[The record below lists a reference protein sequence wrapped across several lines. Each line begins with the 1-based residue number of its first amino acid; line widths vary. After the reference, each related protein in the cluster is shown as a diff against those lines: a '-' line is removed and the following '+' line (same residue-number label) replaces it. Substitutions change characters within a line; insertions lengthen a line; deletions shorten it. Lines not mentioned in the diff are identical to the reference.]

1 MNSPDRAALLDH
13 LTASGIAGRVATPR
27 ENNLLHYRLLADRD
41 PYYLLGLDPARDWTP
56 ESVLELMADR
66 VGVSPD
72 PGHRA
77 GVDTIDP
84 ELTVDAL
91 DRYADRLAVAAARR
105 ETVYFASGHPLQ
117 LAELYQRFADALR
130 GYGCPILRAGAGW
143 GYDATTRYG
152 AKRLTIGYSA
162 AFGFGGAYS
171 GSYGGSY
178 GGGEGSGAPDGS
190 GDGSGDVAA
199 LEDAGGPVHSHAA
212 RPIRAT
218 FAALAAAGRPLPDL
232 VVADHGWCGG
242 AAQAGV
248 DAIGFA
254 DCNDPALFVGE
265 YEGVVGVAVP
275 LDDGL
280 EPAAYAPLGDYVLG
294 RIEALRAMTGS

>member
-1 MNSPDRAALLDH
+1 MDSPDRAALLAH
-13 LTASGIAGRVATPR
+13 LTASGIAGRVATAR

-41 PYYLLGLDPARDWTP
+41 PYYLLGLDPSRDWTG
-56 ESVLELMADR
+56 ESVLELMAER
-66 VGVSPD
+66 VGVNPD

-77 GVDTIDP
+77 GIDTIDP

-91 DRYADRLAVAAARR
+91 DRYADRLAAAALGR

-117 LAELYQRFADALR
+117 LGELYQRLADALR
-130 GYGCPILRAGAGW
+130 GYGCPILRAGEGW
-143 GYDATTRYG
+143 GYDATSRYG
-152 AKRLTIGYSA
+152 TRRLTIGYSA
-162 AFGFGGAYS
+162 ALGA
-171 GSYGGSY
+171 
-178 GGGEGSGAPDGS
+178 
-190 GDGSGDVAA
+190 DGSGDVAA

-218 FAALAAAGRPLPDL
+218 FAALAADGTPLPDL

-242 AAQAGV
+242 AGQAGV

-265 YEGVVGVAVP
+265 YEGVVRVAVP

-280 EPAAYAPLGDYVLG
+280 EPAAYEPLGDYVLA
-294 RIEALRAMTGS
+294 RIRAARAVAGS

>member
-1 MNSPDRAALLDH
+1 MDSPDRAALLAH
-13 LTASGIAGRVATPR
+13 LTVSGIAGRVATAR

-41 PYYLLGLDPARDWTP
+41 PYYLLGLDPSRDWTG
-56 ESVLELMADR
+56 ESVLELMAER
-66 VGVSPD
+66 VGVNPD

-91 DRYADRLAVAAARR
+91 DRYADRLATAALRR

-117 LAELYQRFADALR
+117 LAELYQRLADALR
-130 GYGCPILRAGAGW
+130 GFGCPILRAGEGW
-143 GYDATTRYG
+143 GYDATSRYG
-152 AKRLTIGYSA
+152 TRRLTIGYSA
-162 AFGFGGAYS
+162 ALGA
-171 GSYGGSY
+171 
-178 GGGEGSGAPDGS
+178 
-190 GDGSGDVAA
+190 DGSGDVAA

-218 FAALAAAGRPLPDL
+218 FAALAADGTPLPDL

-242 AAQAGV
+242 AGQAGV
-248 DAIGFA
+248 DAVGFA

-265 YEGVVGVAVP
+265 YEGVVRVAVP
-275 LDDGL
+275 LVDGL
-280 EPAAYAPLGDYVLG
+280 EPGAYEPLGDYVLA
-294 RIEALRAMTGS
+294 RIRAAGAVAGS

>member
-1 MNSPDRAALLDH
+1 MNIPDRAALLEH
-13 LTASGIAGRVATPR
+13 LRASRIAGAVATPR

-41 PYYLLGLDPARDWTP
+41 PYYLLGLEPSPGWTAG
-56 ESVLELMADR
+56 SVLELMAAK

-72 PGHRA
+72 PRHRS
-77 GVDTIDP
+77 GPDTIDP
-84 ELTVDAL
+84 GLTLAAL
-91 DRYADRLAVAAARR
+91 DRYADRLAEAVRGR
-105 ETVYFASGHPLQ
+105 ETVYFATGHPLQ
-117 LAELYQRFADALR
+117 LAELYQRLADALR
-130 GYGCPILRAGAGW
+130 GHGCRVLRAGEGW
-143 GYDATTRYG
+143 GYDASTRYG
-152 AKRLTIGYSA
+152 PKRLTIGYSA
-162 AFGFGGAYS
+162 AYRVDRADGA
-171 GSYGGSY
+171 
-178 GGGEGSGAPDGS
+178 
-190 GDGSGDVAA
+190 GDIAA

-218 FAALAAAGRPLPDL
+218 LAASATAGVPLPDL

-265 YEGVVGVAVP
+265 HEGAVRVAVP

-280 EPAAYAPLGDYVLG
+280 EPAAYAPLGDYLLG
-294 RIEALRAMTGS
+294 RLRTLIQSPDAGA

>member
-1 MNSPDRAALLDH
+1 MTSPARAALIDQLR
-13 LTASGIAGRVATPR
+13 ASGIAGEVATPR

-41 PYYLLGLDPARDWTP
+41 PHYLLGLDPARDLTA
-56 ESVLELMADR
+56 ESVLELMAKR

-72 PGHRA
+72 PTHRF
-77 GVDTIDP
+77 GTDTIDP
-84 ELTVDAL
+84 ELTVAAL
-91 DRYADRLAVAAARR
+91 DRYADRLAAAALRH
-105 ETVYFASGHPLQ
+105 ETVLFATGHPAS

-130 GYGCPILRAGAGW
+130 AHGCGILRAGEGW

-152 AKRLTIGYSA
+152 SRRLTIGFA
-162 AFGFGGAYS
+162 AAYS
-171 GSYGGSY
+171 GASP
-178 GGGEGSGAPDGS
+178 EG
-190 GDGSGDVAA
+190 GDVAA
-199 LEDAGGPVHSHAA
+199 LEDVGGPVHSHSP

-218 FAALAAAGRPLPDL
+218 FAELAAAGQALPDL

-265 YEGVVGVAVP
+265 QEGVVRVSVP

-280 EPAAYAPLGDYVLG
+280 APALYGPLGDYVLG
-294 RIEALRAMTGS
+294 RLDAAVRAVAGS

>member
-1 MNSPDRAALLDH
+1 MDIPGRAALLSH
-13 LTASGIAGRVATPR
+13 LLASGIAGRVATPR

-41 PYYLLGLDPARDWTP
+41 PYYLLGLEPSPGWTA
-56 ESVLELMADR
+56 ESVLELMAAR
-66 VGVSPD
+66 VGVDPD
-72 PGHRA
+72 PRHRA

-84 ELTVDAL
+84 ELTVAAL
-91 DRYADRLAVAAARR
+91 ERYADRLTAAVLGR
-105 ETVYFASGHPLQ
+105 ETVYFATGHPRQ

-130 GYGCPILRAGAGW
+130 AHGCRILRAGAGW
-143 GYDATTRYG
+143 GYDASSRYG
-152 AKRLTIGYSA
+152 PRRLTIGYSA
-162 AFGFGGAYS
+162 SYS
-171 GSYGGSY
+171 V
-178 GGGEGSGAPDGS
+178 D
-190 GDGSGDVAA
+190 GDGSADGDVAA

-218 FAALAAAGRPLPDL
+218 FAALATAGEPLPDL

-265 YEGVVGVAVP
+265 HEGVVRVAVP

-280 EPAAYAPLGDYVLG
+280 EPADYAPLGDYVLA
-294 RIEALRAMTGS
+294 RLEASLNTVSEP

>member
-1 MNSPDRAALLDH
+1 MDSPDRAALLAH
-13 LTASGIAGRVATPR
+13 LTVSGIAGRVATAR

-41 PYYLLGLDPARDWTP
+41 PYYLLGLDPSRDWTG
-56 ESVLELMADR
+56 ESVLELMAER
-66 VGVSPD
+66 VGVNPD

-91 DRYADRLAVAAARR
+91 DRYADRLATAALRR

-117 LAELYQRFADALR
+117 LAELYQRLADALC
-130 GYGCPILRAGAGW
+130 GYGCPILRAGEGW
-143 GYDATTRYG
+143 GYDATSRYG
-152 AKRLTIGYSA
+152 TRRLTIGYSA
-162 AFGFGGAYS
+162 ALGA
-171 GSYGGSY
+171 
-178 GGGEGSGAPDGS
+178 
-190 GDGSGDVAA
+190 DGSGDVAA

-218 FAALAAAGRPLPDL
+218 FAALAADGTPLPDL

-242 AAQAGV
+242 AGQAGV
-248 DAIGFA
+248 DAVGFA

-265 YEGVVGVAVP
+265 YEGVVRVAVP

-280 EPAAYAPLGDYVLG
+280 EPAAYEPLGDYVLA
-294 RIEALRAMTGS
+294 RIRAAGAVAGS